1 MFDDDE
7 IAAYEQQLEDTSLKA
22 LLIQQNALLHSILQA
37 LQQDVVDTDDSDDR
51 LVCDMCGDAY
61 LRDELLDHAIES
73 HKAPSD
79 ISIEAV
85 ARGE

>member
-22 LLIQQNALLHSILQA
+22 LLIQQNALLHSILQE
-37 LQQDVVDTDDSDDR
+37 LQQDVVDASDSDDR
-51 LVCDMCGDAY
+51 LVCDMCGESY
-61 LRDELLDHAIES
+61 PRDELVTHAIES

>member
-7 IAAYEQQLEDTSLKA
+7 INEYEQQLEDTSLKA

-37 LQQDVVDTDDSDDR
+37 LQQDVVDASESDDR
-51 LVCDMCGDAY
+51 LVCDMCGEQY
-61 LRDELLDHAIES
+61 PYDELLDHAIES

-85 ARGE
+85 ARDE